1 MLAEMTIRDHRDYGN
16 WVFGSIVLGI
26 MVLVNIAFSDMIN
39 LQTNFHGLIMF
50 AVMVLVFNVFFGFV
64 WFPGPFIS
72 RTLTLRGNEAIFERR
87 FAGFCT
93 QKEVFDRT
101 LVIVRSEIEPGFPAP
116 HRRTWIEAG
125 KIKLYVP
132 NDFKRSLH

>member
-1 MLAEMTIRDHRDYGN
+1 
-16 WVFGSIVLGI
+16 
-26 MVLVNIAFSDMIN
+26 MVLVNIAFNDMIN
-39 LQTNFHGLIMF
+39 LQTNSHGLIMF
-50 AVMVLVFNVFFGFV
+50 AVMVLVINVLFGFF

-72 RTLTLRGNEAIFERR
+72 RTLTLRGNEAIYERR

-93 QKEVFDRT
+93 QKEVSDRAI
-101 LVIVRSEIEPGFPAP
+101 VSVRSEIEPGFPAP

-132 NDFKRSLH
+132 NDFKRSLQ